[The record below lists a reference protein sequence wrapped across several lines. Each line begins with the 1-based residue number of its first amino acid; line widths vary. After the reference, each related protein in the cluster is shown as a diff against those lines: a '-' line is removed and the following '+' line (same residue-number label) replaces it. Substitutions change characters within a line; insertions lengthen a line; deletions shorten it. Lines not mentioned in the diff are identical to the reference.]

1 MKELSKKIKA
11 ALKEEKCDLVLKN
24 ATFINVFTQKM
35 ETGDIGIYKDTIIG
49 VGNYEGINEIDCSNN
64 YVVPGFI
71 DAHVHIESS
80 MVIPEKYSQIAL
92 KNGVTTVIADPHEI
106 ANVQGIKGIEF
117 MMSNSKSTLLDI
129 FYMLPSCVPATSFED
144 NGYTLSHKELGGLI
158 DNPKVLG
165 LGEVMDVPAVLNRN
179 EDMLNKILMSLEKNI
194 DGHCPK
200 INREAL
206 NAYLTSGIKTD
217 HECTTVEDALDKI
230 KSGMYVIIRE
240 GSAAKNLT
248 TLIKAVSNDNYHRFL
263 FCTDDRHLEDLIEE
277 GSINNSIRMAI
288 KEGVDPVKAF
298 TIGSF
303 NTAQCYGLKN
313 LGAIA
318 PGYKADLVVL
328 ENLKRVDIVK
338 VIKNGKDVD
347 SVKTHKS
354 SSFKVKNSMNM
365 DFVSEETFKISST
378 GAKVNVIKCKPQSL
392 ETKLVI
398 RDVTLENNIISEV
411 KGKEILKIGVFERH
425 KRTGKYSLGFVEG
438 LGLKNCAIAQ
448 SIAHDSHN
456 VVVIG
461 EKDKDMAIAVNSLI
475 TMGGGIAIVSEEKLI
490 AHLSLPIGG
499 LMTFQDPFIV
509 SEGIKRLNRIAR
521 TFGVKPEFDP
531 FITLSFLALPVIP
544 ELKITSR
551 GLFSFTKGEFVDLKL
566 E

>member
-49 VGNYEGINEIDCSNN
+49 VGNYEGINEIDCLNN

-80 MVIPEKYSQIAL
+80 MIIPEKYSQIAL

-106 ANVQGIKGIEF
+106 ANVQGVKGIEF
-117 MMSNSKSTLLDI
+117 MMSNSKSSLLDI

-158 DNPKVLG
+158 NNPRVLG
-165 LGEVMDVPAVLNRN
+165 LGEVMDVPAVLSRN

-194 DGHCPK
+194 DGHCPQ

-206 NAYLTSGIKTD
+206 NAYLTAGIKTD

-277 GSINNSIRMAI
+277 GSINNSIRTAI
-288 KEGVDPVKAF
+288 KEGLDPIKAY

-318 PGYKADLVVL
+318 PGYKADLVIL
-328 ENLKRVDIVK
+328 ENLKRVDIGR
-338 VIKNGKDVD
+338 VIKNGKELD
-347 SVKTHKS
+347 SVKPHKS

-365 DFVSEETFKISST
+365 EFVSEETFKISCAGT
-378 GAKVNVIKCKPQSL
+378 KVNVIKCKPQSL
-392 ETKLVI
+392 ETKLII
-398 RDVTLENNIISEV
+398 RDIILEDNIISEV

-461 EKDKDMAIAVNSLI
+461 DKDKDMAIAVNSLI

-490 AHLSLPIGG
+490 AYLSLPIGG

-521 TFGVKPEFDP
+521 TFGIKPEFDP

-551 GLFSFTKGEFVDLKL
+551 GLFHYTKGRFINL
-566 E
+566 EL

>member
-217 HECTTVEDALDKI
+217 HECTTEEDALDKI

-263 FCTDDRHLEDLIEE
+263 FCTDDRHLEDLIEG

-551 GLFSFTKGEFVDLKL
+551 GLFHYTKGQFINL
-566 E
+566 EV

>member
-24 ATFINVFTQKM
+24 ATFINVFTQKI

-328 ENLKRVDIVK
+328 ENLKRVNIVK

-521 TFGVKPEFDP
+521 TFGIKPEFDP

-551 GLFSFTKGEFVDLKL
+551 GLFHYTKGQFINL
-566 E
+566 EV

>member
-24 ATFINVFTQKM
+24 ATFINVFTQKI

-365 DFVSEETFKISST
+365 DFVSEDTFKISSA

-438 LGLKNCAIAQ
+438 LGLKSCAIAQ

-499 LMTFQDPFIV
+499 LITFQDPFIV

-551 GLFSFTKGEFVDLKL
+551 GLFHYTKGQFINL
-566 E
+566 EV